1 MNGQLGENR
10 GCIMQWIWRI
20 VVIVG
25 RRIVGVSRMIIIVG
39 IVIII
44 LVLIGFVCRVNKLM
58 LLSHGRVWVLGKM
71 ILEVGVYCIQ
81 MPR

>member
-1 MNGQLGENR
+1 
-10 GCIMQWIWRI
+10 MQWIWRI

-25 RRIVGVSRMIIIVG
+25 RRIVGVGRMIVIVG

-44 LVLIGFVCRVNKLM
+44 LVLIGFVCRVNELM
-58 LLSHGRVWVLGKM
+58 LLSRGRVWVLGEM
-71 ILEVGVYCIQ
+71 ILKVGVYCIQ

>member
-1 MNGQLGENR
+1 MNGRLGENR
-10 GCIMQWIWRI
+10 GGIMQWIWRI

-25 RRIVGVSRMIIIVG
+25 RRIVGVSRMIVIVG

-44 LVLIGFVCRVNKLM
+44 LILIGFVCRVNELM
-58 LLSHGRVWVLGKM
+58 LLSRGRVWVLGEM

>member
-1 MNGQLGENR
+1 
-10 GCIMQWIWRI
+10 MQWIWRI

-25 RRIVGVSRMIIIVG
+25 RRIVGVSRMIVIVG

-44 LVLIGFVCRVNKLM
+44 LVLIGFVCRVNELM
-58 LLSHGRVWVLGKM
+58 LLSRGRVWVLGEM